1 MAENVRR
8 VRRIGWCCAVVAAI
22 CVAATSFVLPMLI
35 FAAIMVFLWLAI
47 SVVGCVLDAAVA
59 IREENDLTI

>member
-1 MAENVRR
+1 
-8 VRRIGWCCAVVAAI
+8 
-22 CVAATSFVLPMLI
+22 MLI
-35 FAAIMVFLWLAI
+35 FAAIMAFLCLVI